1 MRGPSWTKK
10 RKLSLMTLCVV
21 LGVSR
26 VWAQENGSRV
36 TGATLYHTHCA
47 SCHGESG
54 RGDGMVGAALRNPPA
69 DLTAITR
76 NNGGLF
82 PDGKVIEF
90 IDGTRDVLAHGPRTM
105 PVWGLVFQNRETIDK
120 IVDYL
125 RMLQRP

>member
-1 MRGPSWTKK
+1 MSGPLLTKNI
-10 RKLSLMTLCVV
+10 KLSLVILCVV

-26 VWAQENGSRV
+26 VWAQENGSTV
-36 TGATLYHTHCA
+36 TGAALYHTHCA

-54 RGDGMVGAALRNPPA
+54 RGDGLMGAALRTPPA

-76 NNGGLF
+76 KNGGLF
-82 PDGKVIEF
+82 PDGLVIEF
-90 IDGTRDVLAHGPRTM
+90 IDGTRNVLAHGPRAM

-125 RMLQRP
+125 RTLQRP